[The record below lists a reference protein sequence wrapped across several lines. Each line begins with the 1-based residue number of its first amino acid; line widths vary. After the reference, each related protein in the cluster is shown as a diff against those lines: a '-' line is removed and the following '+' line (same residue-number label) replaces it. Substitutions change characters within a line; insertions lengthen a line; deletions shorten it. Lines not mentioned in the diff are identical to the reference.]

1 MERNDFKLGEK
12 VKKIHQN
19 IKKLI
24 ADNFLESKD
33 NFIKLRKDTVQVT
46 SFFKKI
52 QTWSDHNTQKKN
64 RN

>member
-24 ADNFLESKD
+24 GEGILDQKD
-33 NFIKLRKDTVQVT
+33 NFTKLRRDTVQVFIL
-46 SFFKKI
+46 FFFLFI
-52 QTWSDHNTQKKN
+52 N
-64 RN
+64 